1 MSEIIY
7 PIPFKYLWFQFCQCF
22 FNQWM
27 SPKRSWIVINLQKNL
42 FSRWEARLAKPHSI
56 QSRFIDTR
64 CFKPPRCGTTCIILF
79 ILCITDAND
88 AVSIY
93 ECVEYVARC
102 LIPKHYSWILKYG
115 YYYKLLS
122 GHSSLHHR
130 TLPLEVWKFLI
141 DFELTRIENVL
152 KIYRCSSL
160 S

>member
-1 MSEIIY
+1 MLKSIEWNNIPDTVQIFMVSILSMLFQPMNVSEEKLDCHQFTKEFI
-7 PIPFKYLWFQFCQCF
+7 LW
-22 FNQWM
+22 
-27 SPKRSWIVINLQKNL
+27 
-42 FSRWEARLAKPHSI
+42 RWEAILAKPHSI
-56 QSRFIDTR
+56 QSRFIETR

-115 YYYKLLS
+115 YYYTLLS

-130 TLPLEVWKFLI
+130 TLPLEVWKF
-141 DFELTRIENVL
+141 
-152 KIYRCSSL
+152 
-160 S
+160 